1 MTDRTNERLVYL
13 FKTFDGTPEI
23 QDQIPKLWSR
33 PNLTIIPKSIYPT
46 GSDYQER
53 FEETSAEIENHSE
66 EVTVDLLGLSDGGKT
81 ALSHLINTPGS
92 INRIAIASTKIDP
105 YNFHNPRTSQRLPN
119 LVSSSDLLASY
130 MNGVDRSLFERVL
143 CFYSATEDVLDSP
156 TDAILD
162 GAVYA
167 LETETSNHEQSLSY
181 VAQNCGQLVLD
192 YFENG
197 TLSDQLLYNLAI
209 NKREVN
215 G

>member
-1 MTDRTNERLVYL
+1 MTDGTNERLIYL

-23 QDQIPKLWSR
+23 QDQLPKLWSR
-33 PNLTIIPKSIYPT
+33 PNLTIIPKSIDPT

-92 INRIAIASTKIDP
+92 INRVAIASTKIDP
-105 YNFHNPRTSQRLPN
+105 YNFHNPKTSLRFPN
-119 LVSSSDLLASY
+119 LVSSSELLASY
-130 MNGVDRSLFERVL
+130 MNEVDRSLFQRVL
-143 CFYSATEDVLDSP
+143 CLYSASEDVLDSP

-162 GAVYA
+162 GAAYV
-167 LETETSNHEQSLSY
+167 LEAGTPTHERRLNY

-192 YFENG
+192 FFENG
-197 TLSDQLLYNLAI
+197 TLSDQLLYNLAVSE
-209 NKREVN
+209 R
-215 G
+215 